1 MSSAGRSGCPPAQ
14 QTAAKRGKP
23 SLPPFF
29 FPLRP
34 ENRGFVAVY
43 NSQPDPGLHLR
54 HMHRTWPYPRV
65 VGHRG
70 GGTFAPENTLAGI
83 RKAAAMGFGGVE
95 FDVMLSADKVPLL
108 IHDET
113 LDRTTSGQGSVA
125 ATPYA
130 RLASLDAGAW
140 FGPQYR
146 GERVPTFEQAGELC
160 AQLGLWANVEIK
172 PAPGF
177 ERETAVAVA
186 KLALEL
192 WRGASPA
199 PLLSSFEPVS
209 LEAARAAAPELDRG
223 YLTGRIGSGLD
234 TAALVLV
241 CVVVDFNCKY
251 LSEAQAD
258 EVPGVGYWL
267 LCYTVNE
274 PAIARR
280 LFSWGIDA
288 IFTDRLDLIPPDFA

>member
-1 MSSAGRSGCPPAQ
+1 MPGVSGCPPAQ

-29 FPLRP
+29 FTFSFQ
-34 ENRGFVAVY
+34 NRCWFRVSIIAR
-43 NSQPDPGLHLR
+43 LR
-54 HMHRTWPYPRV
+54 HRASATIQRIHRTWPYPRV

-70 GGTFAPENTLAGI
+70 GGALAPENTLAGI
-83 RKAAAMGFGGVE
+83 RKAAAMGFRGVE
-95 FDVMLSADKVPLL
+95 IDVMLSADKVPLL

-113 LDRTTSGQGSVA
+113 LDRTTSGRGSVS

-146 GERVPTFEQAGELC
+146 GERVPSFEEAGKLC
-160 AQLGLWANVEIK
+160 AHLGLWANVEIK
-172 PAPGF
+172 PARGF

-192 WRGASPA
+192 WSVPPA

-209 LEAARAAAPELDRG
+209 LDAARAAAPDLDRG
-223 YLTGRIGSGLD
+223 YLTDRLASGWD
-234 TAALVLV
+234 EVASALGCV
-241 CVVVDFNCKY
+241 CVHCN
-251 LSEAQAD
+251 
-258 EVPGVGYWL
+258 
-267 LCYTVNE
+267 
-274 PAIARR
+274 
-280 LFSWGIDA
+280 
-288 IFTDRLDLIPPDFA
+288 